1 VAHRSLAVLGVL
13 VLALAFASAALAAR
27 VQVRVE
33 GRTQTIWGAAQPRL
47 DAANA
52 LEALDV
58 ASTAGEFHY
67 ALAVSSF
74 GRYVS
79 QIGKYPAAGS
89 GGWVF
94 KVNGVSPPVGADQV
108 QLRDGDV
115 VLWYWAEFG
124 PTGGPATLDLKRL
137 PANCYLVERRDDAGA
152 RRPAAGATLA
162 VDGRR
167 VRTNARGRGCV
178 GKHTGLVRAT
188 LPGTVR
194 SNAVR

>member
-1 VAHRSLAVLGVL
+1 MLHRSLAVLGVL
-13 VLALAFASAALAAR
+13 VLAFALASAALAAR

-33 GRTQTIWGAAQPRL
+33 GKTQTIWGATQPRL
-47 DAANA
+47 DAANP
-52 LEALDV
+52 LQALDL

-67 ALAVSSF
+67 GLTVSSF
-74 GRYVS
+74 GQYVS
-79 QIGKYPAAGS
+79 QIGKYPAAGN

-94 KVNGVSPPVGADQV
+94 KVNGASPPVGADQV

-124 PTGGPATLDLKRL
+124 PTGGPPTLNLKRL
-137 PANCYLVERRDDAGA
+137 PGNCYLVERQTDAGA
-152 RRPAAGATLA
+152 RSPAAGATLA

-167 VRTNARGRGCV
+167 VRANGSGRGCV
-178 GKHTGLVRAT
+178 GRHVGLVRAT
-188 LPGTVR
+188 LPGAVR

>member
-1 VAHRSLAVLGVL
+1 MLNRSLAVLGVL
-13 VLALAFASAALAAR
+13 VLALALASAALAAR

-33 GRTQTIWGAAQPRL
+33 GKTQTIWGAAQPRL

-52 LEALDV
+52 LQALDL

-79 QIGKYPAAGS
+79 QIGKYPAAGN

-108 QLRDGDV
+108 QLRDGDL

-124 PTGGPATLDLKRL
+124 PAGGPPTLNLERL
-137 PANCYLVERRDDAGA
+137 PGNCYLVERQTDAGA
-152 RRPAAGATLA
+152 RSPAAGATLA

-167 VRTNARGRGCV
+167 VRANGRGRGCV
-178 GKHTGLVRAT
+178 GRHAGLVRAT
-188 LPGTVR
+188 LPGAVR
-194 SNAVR
+194 SNALR